1 MYLFTAPSAGVLLVR
16 SCGCKVRPSVSSR
29 PARKASCHIPR
40 GQSHFC
46 RRGAGANGI
55 GIVTAGLPLARK
67 TKKLI
72 TQLSHLTN
80 EQIYAAWVNRRF
92 FIKALIY
99 HGALKRSTA
108 KVESLTI
115 SNYL

>member
-1 MYLFTAPSAGVLLVR
+1 M
-16 SCGCKVRPSVSSR
+16 
-29 PARKASCHIPR
+29 
-40 GQSHFC
+40 
-46 RRGAGANGI
+46 
-55 GIVTAGLPLARK
+55 TAGLPLARK

-108 KVESLTI
+108 KVELQYFEHGSVNKKPHLCRDLPKF
-115 SNYL
+115 S